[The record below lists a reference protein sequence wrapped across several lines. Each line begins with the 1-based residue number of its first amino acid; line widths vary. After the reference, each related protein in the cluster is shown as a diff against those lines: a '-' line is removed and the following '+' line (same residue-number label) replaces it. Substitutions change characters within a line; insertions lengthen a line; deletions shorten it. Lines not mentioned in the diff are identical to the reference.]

1 MNPINIVVG
10 LVIILALVLAGRR
23 VFSKKDGCG
32 CGCDSCHSACPSHE
46 IEK

>member
-1 MNPINIVVG
+1 MNPINIVIS

-32 CGCDSCHSACPSHE
+32 CGCESCHSSCSAKE
-46 IEK
+46 FQK